1 MNPSARSRV
10 LDAVRAALARGPD
23 AADTL
28 APAPGSDRP
37 PAGVPGEELIA
48 EFAAQV
54 RALGG
59 SVAVAPDG
67 AACAAQ
73 IVEYL
78 RDQKIASVAVHG
90 SPCARQLAEKLT
102 GVALLSASG
111 AARAQLERA
120 DCALLEASALLAD
133 TGSAI
138 VLCASYG
145 DRLLPYLPRT
155 CLIVSTVDRLFPSL
169 CPQALACIDDAA
181 RKGLRGEAVI
191 ITGPS
196 RTADIEKKLVLGA
209 HGPAELAIFLR

>member
-10 LDAVRAALARGPD
+10 LDAVRAALARD
-23 AADTL
+23 ANVADAS
-28 APAPGSDRP
+28 APAPASDWE
-37 PAGVPGEELIA
+37 PACVPGEELIA
-48 EFAAQV
+48 GFAAQV
-54 RALGG
+54 RALGA
-59 SVAVAPDG
+59 SVAVAPND
-67 AACAAQ
+67 AVCVAQ
-73 IVEYL
+73 LAEYVQ
-78 RDQKIASVAVHG
+78 RQKIASVAVHD
-90 SPCARQLAEKLT
+90 SPRAQELAEKLT
-102 GVALLSASG
+102 RVALLSASG
-111 AARAQLERA
+111 AAGAQLKRA

-138 VLCASYG
+138 VLCASSG

-169 CPQALACIDDAA
+169 GSQALACIDDAA